1 MWGGHTEMSWTM
13 VFALYAAEAAGFL
26 SLVSL
31 YRAATK
37 PDIWSFFASTP
48 GIMFVSMSMITVF
61 SSGVIIRNLR
71 QSAPALKKR
80 AAMVIGMNLVMLVLM
95 FGSTELLARLL
106 SKQTPAGKTFL
117 GVLLYPKEWSQFA
130 AYYRTV
136 IEDIAHGSSYEIY
149 DPVLGWTVLPSRT
162 DRTGFYMSSVEGLRS
177 PRAGMSFADLK
188 TRHSGASEIPASV
201 RIALIGDSMTYG
213 HEVRC
218 EESWGHALEALLQP
232 RTQVLNFAIS
242 AQGLN
247 QTLLRYEK
255 DVRPWKPRI
264 VIIGITSAMIMRN
277 NNIYPF
283 LKDAEW
289 GMPFAR
295 PRFVLTND
303 AVTAL
308 RVPVPDAREIF
319 STMAITELP
328 DLHLDDY
335 YRPYQWERGGVWY
348 LLEKSYIFR
357 FAYSLRPP
365 SDDRAA
371 ERELNAMQVGQ
382 VVTQRLVREVLQDG
396 AVPLVVYLP
405 YKDEIAF
412 SAESEAEDLPRSARM
427 LRNAGIKYFD
437 PTACLMTMKVS
448 DAYMRESHYSPQASA
463 HIARCLTPVIQNIL
477 NDA

>member
-1 MWGGHTEMSWTM
+1 M
-13 VFALYAAEAAGFL
+13 V
-26 SLVSL
+26 
-31 YRAATK
+31 RIQK
-37 PDIWSFFASTP
+37 QSTP
-48 GIMFVSMSMITVF
+48 
-61 SSGVIIRNLR
+61 
-71 QSAPALKKR
+71 ADKR
-80 AAMVIGMNLVMLVLM
+80 RVAFAIGMNLVMLVLTV
-95 FGSTELLARLL
+95 GSTELFARYV
-106 SKQTPAGKTFL
+106 SKQTPAGKTLL
-117 GVLLYPKEWSQFA
+117 GVLLYPKEWSEFA
-130 AYYRTV
+130 AYYRKV
-136 IEDIAHGSSYEIY
+136 IEEIAHGSSYEVY
-149 DPVLGWTVLPSRT
+149 DPVLGSTVSPSRI
-162 DRTGFYMSSVEGLRS
+162 DRTGFYLSSTEGLRS
-177 PRAGMSFADLK
+177 PRAGMSFADLR
-188 TRHSGASEIPASV
+188 TRHSAVSETPASI

-213 HEVRC
+213 HEIRC
-218 EESWGHALEALLQP
+218 EESWGHALEAQLQP
-232 RTQVLNFAIS
+232 HTQVLNFAIG
-242 AQGLN
+242 AQGVN

-255 DVRPWKPRI
+255 DVRPMKPRI
-264 VIIGITSAMIMRN
+264 VIIGVTSSMITRN

-283 LKDAEW
+283 LKDPEW

-303 AVTAL
+303 DVTAI

-319 STMAITELP
+319 STLAIAELP

-335 YRPYQWERGGVWY
+335 YRPYQWQRGGVWY

-357 FAYSLRPP
+357 FAYSLKPP

-412 SAESEAEDLPRSARM
+412 SAESEAKDLPRSARM

-477 NDA
+477 NET